1 MNKRCCSAAPLLRV
15 PTLTSPPSLSR
26 APRRQRTAL
35 SSDDAQPAAKAA
47 KTPGFAFTKK
57 RSTRASAAAAEDSA
71 EDAGSPAPASFSYN
85 DVANTPGLVVKRVGR
100 VTRSAAKAAAS
111 SSSDDGEAPSR
122 AALPSKANL
131 AKKQKEQEQRAA
143 KAAAAAKKKAK
154 KAKKA
159 KGGSSRS
166 SRSSSGSNRVALV
179 DGGIPPYPSTTLGR
193 IRIATSD
200 DPLERLR
207 HAVASVV
214 ANEVKQ
220 LTDGRAGAFRD
231 AAAPLCAL
239 VEGVAEEFAE
249 EADRL
254 AKHAMEEAGGAHC
267 SANVLTNPKNA
278 QLRAELESVRAIVCK
293 MEAEDARWADVEAA
307 EQGEEEQGAAM
318 AVVAEEGA
326 AEGVEEGVEEED
338 ELELDVPSPVDLEA
352 SIAFF
357 ARQIEQMRNGLKAVK
372 AVTDKVTLSHAR
384 MAQAVKQHS
393 FKGYKDVQHPKRLL
407 QSLAAAN

>member
-71 EDAGSPAPASFSYN
+71 EDAGSPGPASFSYN

-254 AKHAMEEAGGAHC
+254 AKHAMEEAGGAHS

-326 AEGVEEGVEEED
+326 AEGVEEED

>member
-1 MNKRCCSAAPLLRV
+1 MLLLPPPRSPAYRRSHRTLLPPARTPS
-15 PTLTSPPSLSR
+15 PTRP
-26 APRRQRTAL
+26 L
-35 SSDDAQPAAKAA
+35 SSDSAQPAAKAA

-57 RSTRASAAAAEDSA
+57 RSTRASAAAEDNDA
-71 EDAGSPAPASFSYN
+71 DAGSPAPASFSYN

-111 SSSDDGEAPSR
+111 DDGDGEAPSR

-154 KAKKA
+154 KAK
-159 KGGSSRS
+159 GGSSRS
-166 SRSSSGSNRVALV
+166 SSSGSNRVALV
-179 DGGIPPYPSTTLGR
+179 DGGIPAYPSTTLGR

-207 HAVASVV
+207 HAVSSVV

-231 AAAPLCAL
+231 APSAPLRAL
-239 VEGVAEEFAE
+239 VEGVAEEFVE

-254 AKHAMEEAGGAHC
+254 VKHAMEEAGGAHS

-278 QLRAELESVRAIVCK
+278 QLRGELESVRAIVGK

-307 EQGEEEQGAAM
+307 EEQQGAAM
-318 AVVAEEGA
+318 AVVAGEGA
-326 AEGVEEGVEEED
+326 AAEEGVEEEGEL

-372 AVTDKVTLSHAR
+372 AVTDKVTASHAR

-407 QSLAAAN
+407 QSLAATN